1 MQAVHSRS
9 TEPLTLTTLRRE
21 MPQRL
26 APLRED
32 GQLLQGV
39 PEEGGLLA
47 GRGHLPEGQRLTGHV
62 RHQRG
67 AAVHPEDR
75 GGL

>member
-1 MQAVHSRS
+1 
-9 TEPLTLTTLRRE
+9 

-32 GQLLQGV
+32 GQLLQSV
-39 PEEGGLLA
+39 PEERELLA
-47 GRGHLPEGQRLTGHV
+47 GRGHLPEGQRLAGHV